1 MVTTCTLASSSSPT
15 RRHSGKNHS
24 SLGSLISTRS
34 WPENCSSNHSRTSML
49 TCSSRQSLAVSA
61 QAVGLASEA
70 CTLAWRR
77 YCVCLSTTH
86 CGSPKPR
93 GLLSSAFTH
102 GLGTWKPRL
111 PTTLENRLVP
121 LRPEP
126 ATSNSC
132 LLTRC
137 HPLIVR
143 RLRGRGHARRRN
155 QSGFTAATVD
165 GRSPY
170 VGGPTQNRCRRTVKA
185 QRRVGAPEVVD
196 DVHPLRAL
204 YTNDFFWQGRSP
216 SERVEELPFAPLSL
230 EVVLL
235 EACIGPVAELVL
247 VEPLELE
254 AYPVRYLE

>member
-93 GLLSSAFTH
+93 GLISSAFTH

-126 ATSNSC
+126 ATSNRC
-132 LLTRC
+132 LPTRC
-137 HPLIVR
+137 SLPVVR
-143 RLRGRGHARRRN
+143 RLRGRSN
-155 QSGFTAATVD
+155 I
-165 GRSPY
+165 P
-170 VGGPTQNRCRRTVKA
+170 
-185 QRRVGAPEVVD
+185 
-196 DVHPLRAL
+196 
-204 YTNDFFWQGRSP
+204 QG
-216 SERVEELPFAPLSL
+216 VEELPLSPLTSVDLHLEVRVRPVPELVGVQPLQLEAHPVRCL
-230 EVVLL
+230 EVVVGVGPYVFPI
-235 EACIGPVAELVL
+235 EAFDERVLGGVA
-247 VEPLELE
+247 PT
-254 AYPVRYLE
+254 

>member
-1 MVTTCTLASSSSPT
+1 MVLSQPAARLASNRVMFWYQWSLLLTTSAGWRSMVTTCTLASSSSPT

-24 SLGSLISTRS
+24 SLGSLISIRS

-102 GLGTWKPRL
+102 GLGTWKPSL
-111 PTTLENRLVP
+111 PTTPENRLVP

-126 ATSNSC
+126 ATSSRC

-137 HPLIVR
+137 SLPVLR
-143 RLRGRGHARRRN
+143 RLRIRNSIPGGEERGCAVLLYRWRLPFLYPVETTEDRF
-155 QSGFTAATVD
+155 GATITAHQ
-165 GRSPY
+165 RH
-170 VGGPTQNRCRRTVKA
+170 VGAAEVFDDVKA
-185 QRRVGAPEVVD
+185 
-196 DVHPLRAL
+196 LLAL
-204 YTNDFFWQGRSP
+204 YSHD
-216 SERVEELPFAPLSL
+216 SL
-230 EVVLL
+230 
-235 EACIGPVAELVL
+235 
-247 VEPLELE
+247 
-254 AYPVRYLE
+254 RQ

>member
-70 CTLAWRR
+70 CTLAWRKSFT
-77 YCVCLSTTH
+77 CLSTTH

-126 ATSNSC
+126 ATSNRC
-132 LLTRC
+132 LPTRC
-137 HPLIVR
+137 SLPVVR
-143 RLRGRGHARRRN
+143 RLRGRSNIPPGEERRSAAPLDQWGPPALYSDATAENGFGASMTAHQGH
-155 QSGFTAATVD
+155 
-165 GRSPY
+165 
-170 VGGPTQNRCRRTVKA
+170 
-185 QRRVGAPEVVD
+185 VGAAEVFD
-196 DVHPLRAL
+196 DVQPLRAL
-204 YTNDFFWQGRSP
+204 HPHHSP
-216 SERVEELPFAPLSL
+216 W
-230 EVVLL
+230 
-235 EACIGPVAELVL
+235 
-247 VEPLELE
+247 
-254 AYPVRYLE
+254 